1 MPIQVACSC
10 GQKFSAKDELAG
22 KRAKCPKCGQPLVI
36 GAPAKA
42 EAASSDPLGGSGGVS
57 GLMDQ
62 AGFEKAGGTAC
73 PKCNAG
79 MQRGAVLC
87 VECGYHLET
96 GEVLKTKF
104 LKDDVEVDDGSTVAL
119 QGIKLKSKGNAILDQ
134 AQRDFVR
141 EKLLQESVMKT
152 APLWL
157 IVLALGV
164 FVGFVAT
171 VIATPEKQR
180 SEAGLMWQY
189 GGFGMIGLAYL
200 GLVFQAFRV
209 RQAVGWFTVISG
221 GLYFLFGR
229 RTKDRA
235 TYAYYLVLLALF
247 SMGAGKLFEWVNAD
261 VGGEFGI

>member
-36 GAPAKA
+36 GALAKA
-42 EAASSDPLGGSGGVS
+42 KVASSDPLGGSGGVS

-96 GEVLKTKF
+96 GDVLKTKF

-119 QGIKLKSKGNAILDQ
+119 QGIKLKS
-134 AQRDFVR
+134 
-141 EKLLQESVMKT
+141 
-152 APLWL
+152 
-157 IVLALGV
+157 
-164 FVGFVAT
+164 
-171 VIATPEKQR
+171 
-180 SEAGLMWQY
+180 
-189 GGFGMIGLAYL
+189 
-200 GLVFQAFRV
+200 
-209 RQAVGWFTVISG
+209 
-221 GLYFLFGR
+221 
-229 RTKDRA
+229 
-235 TYAYYLVLLALF
+235 
-247 SMGAGKLFEWVNAD
+247 
-261 VGGEFGI
+261 